1 MIQTHQRTRIIAS
14 WAVLLLFVLLTDP
27 SHVPVPLLVIPFIL
41 LFVALYFS
49 LCAVLTKYTSLQITR
64 MRRVAASG
72 ASIGVITAALQSLG
86 QLTLRDVIVAAALIA
101 VGYFYIGRTA
111 DHK

>member
-1 MIQTHQRTRIIAS
+1 
-14 WAVLLLFVLLTDP
+14 
-27 SHVPVPLLVIPFIL
+27 
-41 LFVALYFS
+41 
-49 LCAVLTKYTSLQITR
+49 